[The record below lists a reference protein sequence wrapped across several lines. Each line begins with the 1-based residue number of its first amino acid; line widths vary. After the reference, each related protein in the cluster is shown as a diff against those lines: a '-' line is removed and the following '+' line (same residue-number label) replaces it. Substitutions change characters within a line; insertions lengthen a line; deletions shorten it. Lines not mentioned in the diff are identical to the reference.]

1 MNMMRDNDDDTSD
14 VPKQSNCQRN
24 YVLRHT
30 STDCLRL
37 AYTYTQ
43 TEPHHDQH
51 ALSAGLRRPY
61 QDESYRHLNDTS
73 AHDWARTSDEIF
85 RGKR

>member
-1 MNMMRDNDDDTSD
+1 MNIMRDNDDDASD

-24 YVLRHT
+24 YVLGHA

-43 TEPHHDQH
+43 TEPHHSQH
-51 ALSAGLRRPY
+51 VLSAGLWRSY
-61 QDESYRHLNDTS
+61 QAGSSRHLNDLR
-73 AHDWARTSDEIF
+73 AHDCARTLNEIL
-85 RGKR
+85 RGKL